1 MSLPISIGRFAA
13 IWGIMAVAM
22 SVSGVTR
29 ELVFKRRRYAIR
41 LGSLDATGLD
51 VAHVAGDIRGLSPK
65 VVMRRVQVLAAAGL
79 VLAVVACTSSPPSSS
94 VSPAASAHGT
104 IARVYYWRAKPGKV
118 AEYTDYITKIAE
130 PIDHEA
136 QRRGAFISVTTF
148 ASRDTTTPWTHMR
161 VFVLR
166 DSAQLAGL
174 SAALDAAGVALE
186 PDSAKRRQRSQYGA
200 TLRDAMGSGTYE
212 ILP

>member
-1 MSLPISIGRFAA
+1 MRRIQVI
-13 IWGIMAVAM
+13 AVAA
-22 SVSGVTR
+22 
-29 ELVFKRRRYAIR
+29 L
-41 LGSLDATGLD
+41 
-51 VAHVAGDIRGLSPK
+51 
-65 VVMRRVQVLAAAGL
+65 
-79 VLAVVACTSSPPSSS
+79 VVAAVACASSPPSSAAIPS
-94 VSPAASAHGT
+94 AAASHGT
-104 IARVYYWRAKPGKV
+104 IARVYYWRAKPGKL

-136 QRRGAFISVTTF
+136 QRRGAFLSVTTF
-148 ASRDTTTPWTHMR
+148 ASRDTTNPWTHMR

-186 PDSAKRRQRSQYGA
+186 PDSVKRRQRGQYGA
-200 TLRDAMGSGTYE
+200 TLRDPVGSGTYE

>member
-1 MSLPISIGRFAA
+1 
-13 IWGIMAVAM
+13 
-22 SVSGVTR
+22 
-29 ELVFKRRRYAIR
+29 
-41 LGSLDATGLD
+41 LGPLG
-51 VAHVAGDIRGLSPK
+51 
-65 VVMRRVQVLAAAGL
+65 AAGL
-79 VLAVVACTSSPPSSS
+79 AEARERAEIPATLTQGSIMRRLQVITAALVVAAAVACASSPASSTATPS
-94 VSPAASAHGT
+94 VSPRGA
-104 IARVYYWRAKPGKV
+104 IARVYYWRAKPGKL

-186 PDSAKRRQRSQYGA
+186 PDSVKRRQRSQYGA
-200 TLRDAMGSGTYE
+200 TLRDPVGNGTYE
-212 ILP
+212 IVP

>member
-1 MSLPISIGRFAA
+1 MRRIQMIAGAGVIAAA
-13 IWGIMAVAM
+13 I
-22 SVSGVTR
+22 
-29 ELVFKRRRYAIR
+29 
-41 LGSLDATGLD
+41 
-51 VAHVAGDIRGLSPK
+51 
-65 VVMRRVQVLAAAGL
+65 
-79 VLAVVACTSSPPSSS
+79 ACSNSPPSSAAAPS
-94 VSPAASAHGT
+94 AASRGSL
-104 IARVYYWRAKPGKV
+104 ARVYYWRAKPGKL

-174 SAALDAAGVALE
+174 RGTRCRRRRVGAGQRQAPATKSVRSDVARSAGERDVR
-186 PDSAKRRQRSQYGA
+186 DSPVGA
-200 TLRDAMGSGTYE
+200 FGLVR
-212 ILP
+212 

>member
-1 MSLPISIGRFAA
+1 MRRLQVIVFTATVAA
-13 IWGIMAVAM
+13 AVAC
-22 SVSGVTR
+22 
-29 ELVFKRRRYAIR
+29 A
-41 LGSLDATGLD
+41 
-51 VAHVAGDIRGLSPK
+51 
-65 VVMRRVQVLAAAGL
+65 
-79 VLAVVACTSSPPSSS
+79 SSPPSS
-94 VSPAASAHGT
+94 AAAPSTVASRGT
-104 IARVYYWRAKPGKV
+104 IARVYYWRAKAGKL

-136 QRRGAFISVTTF
+136 QRRGAFLSVTTF

-186 PDSAKRRQRSQYGA
+186 PDSVKRRQRGQYGA
-200 TLRDAMGSGTYE
+200 TLRDALGSGTYE

>member
-1 MSLPISIGRFAA
+1 MRRTGLFVGIGMA
-13 IWGIMAVAM
+13 AVA
-22 SVSGVTR
+22 
-29 ELVFKRRRYAIR
+29 
-41 LGSLDATGLD
+41 
-51 VAHVAGDIRGLSPK
+51 
-65 VVMRRVQVLAAAGL
+65 
-79 VLAVVACTSSPPSSS
+79 VACASSPRSAGTA
-94 VSPAASAHGT
+94 PAVAPGGT
-104 IARVYYWRAKPGKV
+104 IARVYYWRAKPGKF

-136 QRRGAFISVTTF
+136 QRRGAFLSVTTI
-148 ASRDTTTPWTHMR
+148 ASHDTTTPWTHMR

-186 PDSAKRRQRSQYGA
+186 PDSVKRRQRSQYGA
-200 TLRDAMGSGTYE
+200 TLRDAVGSGTYE

>member
-1 MSLPISIGRFAA
+1 MRRLQVIFVTAMVTA
-13 IWGIMAVAM
+13 AVAC
-22 SVSGVTR
+22 
-29 ELVFKRRRYAIR
+29 A
-41 LGSLDATGLD
+41 
-51 VAHVAGDIRGLSPK
+51 
-65 VVMRRVQVLAAAGL
+65 
-79 VLAVVACTSSPPSSS
+79 SSPPSSAAAPS
-94 VSPAASAHGT
+94 VGSRGT
-104 IARVYYWRAKPGKV
+104 IARVYYWRAKAGKL

-136 QRRGAFISVTTF
+136 QRRGAFLSVTTF
-148 ASRDTTTPWTHMR
+148 ASRDTMTPWTHMR

-186 PDSAKRRQRSQYGA
+186 PDSVKRRQRGQYGA
-200 TLRDAMGSGTYE
+200 TLRDALGSGTYE

>member
-1 MSLPISIGRFAA
+1 MRRLQVIVITAMVAA
-13 IWGIMAVAM
+13 AVAC
-22 SVSGVTR
+22 
-29 ELVFKRRRYAIR
+29 A
-41 LGSLDATGLD
+41 
-51 VAHVAGDIRGLSPK
+51 
-65 VVMRRVQVLAAAGL
+65 
-79 VLAVVACTSSPPSSS
+79 SSPPSS
-94 VSPAASAHGT
+94 AAAPSTVASRGT
-104 IARVYYWRAKPGKV
+104 IARVYYWRAKPGKLG
-118 AEYTDYITKIAE
+118 EYTDYITKIAE

-136 QRRGAFISVTTF
+136 QRRGAFLSVTTF

-166 DSAQLAGL
+166 DSVQLAGL

-186 PDSAKRRQRSQYGA
+186 PDSVKRRQRSQYGA

>member
-1 MSLPISIGRFAA
+1 MRQIQLITAA
-13 IWGIMAVAM
+13 
-22 SVSGVTR
+22 
-29 ELVFKRRRYAIR
+29 
-41 LGSLDATGLD
+41 GL
-51 VAHVAGDIRGLSPK
+51 
-65 VVMRRVQVLAAAGL
+65 LAAA
-79 VLAVVACTSSPPSSS
+79 VACASSPPSSS
-94 VSPAASAHGT
+94 AGPAVASRGT
-104 IARVYYWRAKPGKV
+104 LARVYYWRAKPGKL

-136 QRRGAFISVTTF
+136 QRRGAFLSVTTF
-148 ASRDTTTPWTHMR
+148 ASRDTTNLWTHMR

-186 PDSAKRRQRSQYGA
+186 PDSVKRRQRGQYGA
-200 TLRDAMGSGTYE
+200 TLRDAVGSGTYE

>member
-1 MSLPISIGRFAA
+1 MRRIHVIGITGLIAA
-13 IWGIMAVAM
+13 AVAC
-22 SVSGVTR
+22 
-29 ELVFKRRRYAIR
+29 
-41 LGSLDATGLD
+41 
-51 VAHVAGDIRGLSPK
+51 AG
-65 VVMRRVQVLAAAGL
+65 
-79 VLAVVACTSSPPSSS
+79 SPPSSS
-94 VSPAASAHGT
+94 VAPSAAARGT
-104 IARVYYWRAKPGKV
+104 IARVYYWRAKPGKLV
-118 AEYTDYITKIAE
+118 EYTDYITKIAE

-174 SAALDAAGVALE
+174 SAALDAAGIALE
-186 PDSAKRRQRSQYGA
+186 PDSTKRRQRSQYGA
-200 TLRDAMGSGTYE
+200 TLRDPVGSGTYE

>member
-1 MSLPISIGRFAA
+1 MRRIQVIGITGMVAA
-13 IWGIMAVAM
+13 AVAC
-22 SVSGVTR
+22 
-29 ELVFKRRRYAIR
+29 
-41 LGSLDATGLD
+41 
-51 VAHVAGDIRGLSPK
+51 AG
-65 VVMRRVQVLAAAGL
+65 
-79 VLAVVACTSSPPSSS
+79 SPPSSAAA
-94 VSPAASAHGT
+94 PAAAARGT
-104 IARVYYWRAKPGKV
+104 IARVYYWRAKPGKL

-161 VFVLR
+161 VFLLR

-186 PDSAKRRQRSQYGA
+186 PDSTKRRQRSQYGA
-200 TLRDAMGSGTYE
+200 TLRDPLGSGTYE

>member
-1 MSLPISIGRFAA
+1 MRRIQMIAGAGVIAAA
-13 IWGIMAVAM
+13 I
-22 SVSGVTR
+22 
-29 ELVFKRRRYAIR
+29 
-41 LGSLDATGLD
+41 
-51 VAHVAGDIRGLSPK
+51 
-65 VVMRRVQVLAAAGL
+65 
-79 VLAVVACTSSPPSSS
+79 ACSHSPPSSAAVPS
-94 VSPAASAHGT
+94 AASRGNL
-104 IARVYYWRAKPGKV
+104 ARVYYWRAKPGKL

-148 ASRDTTTPWTHMR
+148 ASRDTTTAWTHMR

-186 PDSAKRRQRSQYGA
+186 PDSVKRRQRSQYGA
-200 TLRDAMGSGTYE
+200 TLRDPLGSGTYE

>member
-1 MSLPISIGRFAA
+1 
-13 IWGIMAVAM
+13 
-22 SVSGVTR
+22 
-29 ELVFKRRRYAIR
+29 
-41 LGSLDATGLD
+41 
-51 VAHVAGDIRGLSPK
+51 
-65 VVMRRVQVLAAAGL
+65 MRRIHVIGITG
-79 VLAVVACTSSPPSSS
+79 AVVAAVACAGSPPSS
-94 VSPAASAHGT
+94 AAAPSAAAHGT
-104 IARVYYWRAKPGKV
+104 IARVYYWRAKPGKL
-118 AEYTDYITKIAE
+118 AEYTEYITKIAE

-136 QRRGAFISVTTF
+136 QRHGAFISVTTF

-186 PDSAKRRQRSQYGA
+186 PDSTKRRQRSQYGA
-200 TLRDAMGSGTYE
+200 TLRDPVGSGTYE

>member
-1 MSLPISIGRFAA
+1 MRGIQVIAGVGVIAA
-13 IWGIMAVAM
+13 AVAC
-22 SVSGVTR
+22 SNAPPSS
-29 ELVFKRRRYAIR
+29 AAAP
-41 LGSLDATGLD
+41 S
-51 VAHVAGDIRGLSPK
+51 
-65 VVMRRVQVLAAAGL
+65 AAAGGSL
-79 VLAVVACTSSPPSSS
+79 
-94 VSPAASAHGT
+94 
-104 IARVYYWRAKPGKV
+104 ARVYYWRAKPGKL

-136 QRRGAFISVTTF
+136 QRRGAFISVTTL

-186 PDSAKRRQRSQYGA
+186 PDSVKRRQRSQYGA

>member
-1 MSLPISIGRFAA
+1 MRRIHVISITGMIAA
-13 IWGIMAVAM
+13 AVAC
-22 SVSGVTR
+22 
-29 ELVFKRRRYAIR
+29 
-41 LGSLDATGLD
+41 
-51 VAHVAGDIRGLSPK
+51 AG
-65 VVMRRVQVLAAAGL
+65 
-79 VLAVVACTSSPPSSS
+79 SSPSSAALPSA
-94 VSPAASAHGT
+94 VAHGT
-104 IARVYYWRAKPGKV
+104 IARVYYWRAMPGKL

-186 PDSAKRRQRSQYGA
+186 PDSTKRRQRSQYGA
-200 TLRDAMGSGTYE
+200 TLRDPVGSGTYE

>member
-1 MSLPISIGRFAA
+1 
-13 IWGIMAVAM
+13 
-22 SVSGVTR
+22 
-29 ELVFKRRRYAIR
+29 
-41 LGSLDATGLD
+41 
-51 VAHVAGDIRGLSPK
+51 
-65 VVMRRVQVLAAAGL
+65 MRRIQMIAFSGVLAAA
-79 VLAVVACTSSPPSSS
+79 VACAGSSPSS
-94 VSPAASAHGT
+94 AAAPLSTTRGT
-104 IARVYYWRAKPGKV
+104 VARVYYWRAKPGKF

-174 SAALDAAGVALE
+174 SAALDAAGIALE
-186 PDSAKRRQRSQYGA
+186 PDSTKRRQRGQYGA
-200 TLRDAMGSGTYE
+200 TLRDPAGSGTYE

>member
-1 MSLPISIGRFAA
+1 MRRIQVI
-13 IWGIMAVAM
+13 AVAA
-22 SVSGVTR
+22 
-29 ELVFKRRRYAIR
+29 L
-41 LGSLDATGLD
+41 
-51 VAHVAGDIRGLSPK
+51 
-65 VVMRRVQVLAAAGL
+65 
-79 VLAVVACTSSPPSSS
+79 VVAAVACASSPPSSAAIPS
-94 VSPAASAHGT
+94 AAASHGT
-104 IARVYYWRAKPGKV
+104 IARVYYGRAKPGKL

-174 SAALDAAGVALE
+174 SAALAAAGVALE
-186 PDSAKRRQRSQYGA
+186 
-200 TLRDAMGSGTYE
+200 RD
-212 ILP
+212 

>member
-1 MSLPISIGRFAA
+1 
-13 IWGIMAVAM
+13 
-22 SVSGVTR
+22 
-29 ELVFKRRRYAIR
+29 
-41 LGSLDATGLD
+41 
-51 VAHVAGDIRGLSPK
+51 
-65 VVMRRVQVLAAAGL
+65 MRRIQVIAAAG
-79 VLAVVACTSSPPSSS
+79 VVVAAMACASSPPSSS
-94 VSPAASAHGT
+94 AVPSAAARGT
-104 IARVYYWRAKPGKV
+104 IARVYYWRAKTGKL

-148 ASRDTTTPWTHMR
+148 ASRDTSTAWTHMR

-186 PDSAKRRQRSQYGA
+186 PDSVKRRQRSQYGA
-200 TLRDAMGSGTYE
+200 TLRDPLGSGTYQ